1 MIEDGIEVIQ
11 TGVPIFP
18 RLDVD
23 VEVAYI
29 RDQMRGSVQ
38 TPQEEVEE
46 EVSSRKK
53 FQLMIFLK

>member
-1 MIEDGIEVIQ
+1 MIEDGTEVIK

-29 RDQMRGSVQ
+29 REQMRGSVQ

-46 EVSSRKK
+46 RSSNQKRL
-53 FQLMIFLK
+53 QSMISLK